1 VRWRSYEAAQLFNL
15 LEGLLALVVRKAQN
29 MCGRLD
35 IAAMEEHIHG
45 KVGVM
50 RRWIGVSVIGLLL
63 LSATDSAAQEG
74 PAAAADIP
82 APEECTIKPRSFGF
96 FETLATPVTGT
107 PVPGGAEEG
116 TPADAETVA
125 AVTATIRE
133 ELACANA
140 QDLRRFAALH
150 TKAGLV
156 SLFADSPEALTRLPE
171 LAATTPVPAPEDE
184 RNALYTVH
192 DVVELPDGR
201 VRAIADLYDIS
212 AEPGDV
218 RYAYILVE
226 SRGRWLIDE
235 VSKESANAA
244 TPTP

>member
-15 LEGLLALVVRKAQN
+15 REGFLALVVHKAQN

-35 IAAMEEHIHG
+35 IAAIEEHMHG

-50 RRWIGVSVIGLLL
+50 HRWIGVSVIGLLL
-63 LSATDSAAQEG
+63 LSSTDSAAQEG
-74 PAAAADIP
+74 PGPAADIP
-82 APEECTIKPRSFGF
+82 APEECTIKPRALGF
-96 FETLATPVTGT
+96 FETLATPVAGT